1 MKTRLTTCKIGPMRR
16 ALYNI
21 VVPEVGARVL
31 AYGEVSFIL
40 LKEYKMTRETIFV
53 VQNILIL

>member
-1 MKTRLTTCKIGPMRR
+1 MKTRLVICKIGPMRR